1 MLQTNQRGDGTVS
14 RLAIATVMA
23 LGLGLGASGAA
34 QADVKETF
42 NFYCAQCHGTAG
54 DGKGINVTKDFA
66 TDPRNFTNK
75 EDMEKRSDEDIRSV
89 IKDGGPAISKS
100 PLMPPWG
107 ATLSSAQVEE
117 LLGYVRKLCNCKG
130 KAK

>member
-1 MLQTNQRGDGTVS
+1 MSKLTIM
-14 RLAIATVMA
+14 AAMA

-34 QADVKETF
+34 HADAKQLF

-54 DGKGINVTKDFA
+54 DGKGVNVTKDFA

-75 EDMEKRSDEDIRSV
+75 ADMEKRSDDDIRSV
-89 IKDGGPAISKS
+89 IRDGGPAISKS

-107 ATLSSAQVEE
+107 ATLAPAEVDE
-117 LLGYVRKLCNCKG
+117 LLAHIRKLCNCKG
-130 KAK
+130 KTK